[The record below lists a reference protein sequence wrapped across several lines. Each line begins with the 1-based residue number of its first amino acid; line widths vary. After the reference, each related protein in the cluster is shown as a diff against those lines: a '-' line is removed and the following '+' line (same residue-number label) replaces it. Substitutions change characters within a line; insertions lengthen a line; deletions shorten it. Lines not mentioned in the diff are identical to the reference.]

1 MMIRVTFRGNC
12 FLFSWLSPFRPP
24 ALKACFVLCC
34 LWGSGGDG
42 ERTTRGRGTP
52 IFSTF
57 HDQRSRLLWVSR
69 TIGTVGTIKTR
80 TCDPVKPGV
89 PVFHSCYRQSPPPK
103 FLGCSLNP
111 QDLRGD
117 HIWRQGPSRGDS
129 VTGSAWW
136 GVGGSPHLIW
146 PASQEEFRHRKRH
159 QPGGSLGK
167 NLGRILG

>member
-42 ERTTRGRGTP
+42 ERTTKGRGTP

-89 PVFHSCYRQSPPPK
+89 PVFHSCYRQSPPPQIPRLQSQPPGPPRWPYLETGPFK
-103 FLGCSLNP
+103 GWF
-111 QDLRGD
+111 GD
-117 HIWRQGPSRGDS
+117 RKCL
-129 VTGSAWW
+129 
-136 GVGGSPHLIW
+136 VGGGGEPSSHLTSFPRGI
-146 PASQEEFRHRKRH
+146 
-159 QPGGSLGK
+159 
-167 NLGRILG
+167 